1 MRALGAGTAAF
12 ALLVA
17 TATGAAPRAGA
28 DSPPECKV
36 KIGAPE
42 QQTQPTQPWEL
53 KRLSVEQIWP
63 ITDGA
68 GVLVAVID
76 SGFDRDRPQLSH
88 IKVRQGVNVSGAFG
102 PTDTR
107 DCFFHGTA
115 VTGIIAAPPVNGV
128 YFTGV
133 APGVTIMPIKEQLG
147 DVQQGTNHI
156 AEAIDAAIAAH
167 ARVVNISITTP
178 VPTPDLER
186 AVAAAARANIVM
198 VAAGGNDLNGSNA
211 PAYPAAYS
219 TRYPNVL
226 AVSMTDQNDA
236 VGGIS
241 TQGSYIDIAA
251 PGNGVELPMPK
262 GTYLANQQ
270 GTSYA
275 TPVVTGTAALVLA
288 AHPGLSAAQVVSRI
302 EATADAPPGV
312 TVPSPAYGYGIVNP
326 YLAVTAV
333 RGDAVAPQPKA
344 EAQPIA
350 AVPPRPPADR
360 HPQHLAL
367 GVGIALLGL
376 AVVAGM
382 VAAVVRRGAWL
393 AGHPAP
399 PSAE

>member
-133 APGVTIMPIKEQLG
+133 APGVTIMPIKEQQG

-186 AVAAAARANIVM
+186 AVAAAARADIVM

-262 GTYLANQQ
+262 GTY
-270 GTSYA
+270 
-275 TPVVTGTAALVLA
+275 
-288 AHPGLSAAQVVSRI
+288 RI

-344 EAQPIA
+344 DAQPIA

-367 GVGIALLGL
+367 WVGIALLGL
-376 AVVAGM
+376 AVVAGL